1 MVKKRAE
8 DTKSARTRERILESA
23 AYVLSQKGFA
33 GTRLTDVA
41 DHAQLQAPAIYYYF
55 KSREELIE
63 EVMVVGV
70 SRIRDHVANVLES
83 LPASTGPVDRVLAAV
98 EAHLRFTLTESAYTL
113 AATRN
118 GGQLPEP
125 LRDRHESLRIEYG
138 NIWRDLFIEAQK
150 AGVIAPDTD
159 LGMARMLTM
168 GAMNWAVEWWKP
180 QGASVDVLIATAQRM
195 LTSGL
200 FADTATPPKARSRTK
215 KTPAKR
221 TTRPK
226 TPDLID

>member
-1 MVKKRAE
+1 MVKKRVE

-70 SRIRDHVANVLES
+70 SRLRDHVAGVLES
-83 LPASTGPVDRVLAAV
+83 LPLTVSPAERVLAAV
-98 EAHLRFTLTESAYTL
+98 EAHLRFTLTESDYTL

-125 LRDRHESLRIEYG
+125 LRDRHDSLRIEYG
-138 NIWRDLFIEAQK
+138 NIWRDLFLEAQK
-150 AGVIAPDTD
+150 AGAIASEID
-159 LGMARMLTM
+159 LGMARMLTL

-180 QGASVDVLIATAQRM
+180 QGAPVDVLIATAQQM

-200 FADTATPPKARSRTK
+200 LSDTATETK
-215 KTPAKR
+215 TQK
-221 TTRPK
+221 RPK
-226 TPDLID
+226 KAPTRRTSRSKAADRTA

>member
-23 AYVLSQKGFA
+23 ASVLSQKGFA

-63 EVMVVGV
+63 EVMVVGI
-70 SRIRDHVANVLES
+70 SRIRDHVTSVLEA
-83 LPASTGPVDRVLAAV
+83 LPPTAGPVERVLAAV
-98 EAHLRFTLTESAYTL
+98 EAHLRFSLTESDYTL

-118 GGQLPEP
+118 GGQLPDH
-125 LRDRHESLRIEYG
+125 LRDRHDSLRIEYG
-138 NIWRDLFIEAQK
+138 HIWRDLFVDAQK
-150 AGVIAPDTD
+150 AGAIAPEID
-159 LGMARMLTM
+159 LGMARMLTL

-180 QGASVDVLIATAQRM
+180 QGASVDVLIDTAQKILR
-195 LTSGL
+195 SGL
-200 FADTATPPKARSRTK
+200 FFEVDSAPKIPPRPRK
-215 KTPAKR
+215 KPAKR
-221 TTRPK
+221 TSRSKASPAGS
-226 TPDLID
+226 